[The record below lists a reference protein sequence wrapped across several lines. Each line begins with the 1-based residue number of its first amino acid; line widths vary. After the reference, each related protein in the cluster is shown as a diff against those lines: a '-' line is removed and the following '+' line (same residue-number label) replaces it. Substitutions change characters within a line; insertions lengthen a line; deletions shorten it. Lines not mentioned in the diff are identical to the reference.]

1 MKKLNLFLLVAGFFV
16 FSSCTERLEHNE
28 EKSSGNVV
36 INLSSVNA
44 ERGAIPDGY
53 ESVDISKVKEWK
65 LTFSLVPP
73 FNGFPAEEKIIN
85 SNTGCSVTIGV
96 GQYDLL
102 VEGSY
107 KKTGDNGDFIY
118 NLRGTCSGIVV
129 EEGNTK
135 NVTVL
140 VGPKKTTEGKGSFS
154 ATMSFMQGKL
164 FGYYEKF
171 GLSSNGTTDTTE
183 KSKRFKAELV
193 SKKTGKTVYSTHSG
207 EKLLVADAV
216 STDSADTG
224 DSYVT
229 VKSAQTESEPNKI
242 SSGYYY
248 FRFYADFAPVKP
260 NDTSAEITPDWKEVS
275 IGDNLVE
282 IGDGLSTPM
291 LRTSLSFPDESTT
304 YCYYASDKGSKDN
317 NGISQSARGELY
329 AVLDTIYNNPM
340 VQNAEIDYSYTNNI
354 RFDVSKIRSGKTV
367 EIICNKKDPQAGDTP
382 RFTLNKDSSV
392 LFNMYAESIT
402 LFSTGGAKGV
412 KIKEESRGSQFSLE
426 DGVYLDLTSL
436 TTAEE
441 LGSISLGFWL
451 DDNNVDYYKNNPMMV
466 SSVSLGTVQGE
477 FAFYIDYS
485 QFPSETYSYN
495 QNNLFAYNMKEVP
508 GTGMYNYFA
517 EEPEFGGVVYYSNDS
532 STASYKIE
540 LENSNGVYI
549 MTARSEALDD
559 SEALAS
565 WCDDGKNGFYVF
577 EIRDIKNV
585 GQYNQKHLPDNPVY
599 NVRHFE
605 KIKKGTSFIFNQTTI
620 DCNIK
625 NIPVSMCTDG
635 TNIYYVQSMAD
646 ISRYGGKSFELYNWG
661 HWAYRDNKVK
671 YFSVE
676 NPSVQNELDFSN
688 VFTDGN
694 VTAVYYYKNEL
705 YVAGYKKDYIGSV
718 SGNQEQ
724 SAQGIKFY
732 NCTYSVYKLSD
743 PKDVTTAKHV
753 SDVFDSSGEKNR
765 VPGIL
770 EPYKISDDDRII
782 AYSAITDM
790 AIVDG
795 NLYVLENS
803 YYKITSS
810 YGYGYGYGLRGSLR
824 QVSLENG
831 KVLKLLDENS
841 NKEKVGL
848 PYKIIAV
855 LPKKLKIS
863 DNKKNDQSQNSTYDV
878 DLSASNLSL
887 EEKGSASGYYF
898 DNYGA
903 AGSSLTDS
911 DTFANEGI
919 YIEPSKNDKKN
930 NAFTSN

>member
-28 EKSSGNVV
+28 QKSSGNVV

-53 ESVDISKVKEWK
+53 SSFDISKVEKWT

-73 FNGFPAEEKIIN
+73 FNEFPPELRTIIKTIKGK
-85 SNTGCSVTIGV
+85 TGSVNIGV
-96 GQYDLL
+96 GEYDLF
-102 VEGSY
+102 VEGRY
-107 KKTGDNGDFIY
+107 TEPGDNGGFTY
-118 NLRGTCSGIVV
+118 NLSGACSGIVV
-129 EEGNTK
+129 EEGNK
-135 NVTVL
+135 NTVPVSVL

-154 ATMSFMQGKL
+154 AEMYFMQKKL
-164 FGYYEKF
+164 STYYYDTI
-171 GLSSNGTTDTTE
+171 GISPNDLTDK

-193 SKKTGKTVYSTHSG
+193 SKKTGEIVYSTHLG
-207 EKLLVADAV
+207 EKLLVAV
-216 STDSADTG
+216 ADTG
-224 DSYVT
+224 DSSVT
-229 VKSAQTESEPNKI
+229 VKSAQIESEPNKI

-248 FRFYADFAPVKP
+248 FRFYADFAPVNQ
-260 NDTSAEITPDWKEVS
+260 NDTSAEITPVWKEVS

-282 IGDGLSTPM
+282 IGDGLSTSM
-291 LRTSLSFPDESTT
+291 SRTSLSLPNDTPT
-304 YCYYASDKGSKDN
+304 YYYYASDKGSEEN
-317 NGISQSARGELY
+317 NGISQDAPGELY
-329 AVLDTIYNNPM
+329 TVLDTIYSNPM
-340 VQNAEIDYSYTNNI
+340 VQNAVIDYSYTDSI
-354 RFDVSKIRSGKTV
+354 RFDVSKIGSGKTV
-367 EIICNKKDPQAGDTP
+367 EIICNKDPQAGGDTP

-402 LFSTGGAKGV
+402 LFSTGKAKSV
-412 KIKEESRGSQFSLE
+412 KIKKDSSSQFSLE

-436 TTAEE
+436 TAEG
-441 LGSISLGFWL
+441 LDSLSLRFCL
-451 DDNNVDYYKNNPMMV
+451 DDNNVDYYKNNPVMV
-466 SSVSLGTVQGE
+466 SSVSLGTVQGAYYR
-477 FAFYIDYS
+477 FSFYGDDS

-495 QNNLFAYNMKEVP
+495 KGAVFTYNMKEVP
-508 GTGMYNYFA
+508 GSDTYNYFA
-517 EEPEFGGVVYYSNDS
+517 EEPAYGSVVYYSNDS
-532 STASYKIE
+532 SRALYKIE
-540 LENSNGVYI
+540 LENNNGVYADI
-549 MTARSEALDD
+549 TYPDYENPDPA
-559 SEALAS
+559 ALAS
-565 WCDDGKNGFYVF
+565 WCDDGNNGFYVF
-577 EIRDIKNV
+577 EIRDIQNP
-585 GQYNQKHLPDNPVY
+585 GTSNQKLPANPVY

-605 KIKKGTSFIFNQTTI
+605 KIKKGTSFIFNQTKI
-620 DCNIK
+620 DCSIV

-635 TNIYYVQSMAD
+635 TDIYYVQSEAN
-646 ISRYGGKSFELYNWG
+646 ISSHGKEQFKLYEWG
-661 HWAYRDNKVK
+661 HWAYLDNKVK

-676 NPSVQNELDFSN
+676 NPSAQNELDFSN
-688 VFTDGN
+688 VFKYGK
-694 VTAVYYYKNEL
+694 VTAVYYYNNEL

-724 SAQGIKFY
+724 SAQEIKFY
-732 NCTYSVYKLSD
+732 NCTYSVYKLSN
-743 PKDVTTAKHV
+743 PKDVTTAKLV
-753 SDVFDSSGEKNR
+753 SDVFDSSGEKAR
-765 VPGIL
+765 VPSIL
-770 EPYKISDDDRII
+770 EPSYKISDDDRII

-803 YYKITSS
+803 YYKIAPT
-810 YGYGYGYGLRGSLR
+810 YGYGSRGSLR

-831 KVLKLLDENS
+831 KVLKVLDENS

-878 DLSASNLSL
+878 DLSVSELSL

-911 DTFANEGI
+911 PTFATEGI
-919 YIEPSKNDKKN
+919 YTVPSENDKKN

>member
-44 ERGAIPDGY
+44 ERGAVPTGY
-53 ESVDISKVKEWK
+53 ESVDSSKVEEWT

-73 FNGFPAEEKIIN
+73 FNKFSPEVRTIKGK
-85 SNTGCSVTIGV
+85 TGAVTIGV
-96 GQYDLL
+96 GEYDLF

-107 KKTGDNGDFIY
+107 TEQGVIY
-118 NLRGTCSGIVV
+118 NLSGSCSGIVV
-129 EEGNTK
+129 EEGNK
-135 NVTVL
+135 NTVPVSVL

-154 ATMSFMQGKL
+154 AEMSFEKVAL
-164 FGYYEKF
+164 STYYKTI
-171 GLSSNGTTDTTE
+171 GLSPNALTDE

-193 SKKTGKTVYSTHSG
+193 SRKTGKIVYSTHSG
-207 EKLLVADAV
+207 DNLLVAEAV

-224 DSYVT
+224 DFYVT
-229 VKSAQTESEPNKI
+229 VKPAQTESGQNKI

-248 FRFYADFAPVKP
+248 FHFYADFAPVKP
-260 NDTSAEITPDWKEVS
+260 NEPSAEITPVWKEVS

-282 IGDGLSTPM
+282 IGDGLLTSM
-291 LRTSLSFPDESTT
+291 SRTSLSFPDDAAR
-304 YCYYASDKGSKDN
+304 YYYYASDKGSKEN
-317 NGISQSARGELY
+317 NGISQDARGELY

-340 VQNAEIDYSYTNNI
+340 VQNAVIDYSYTDSI
-354 RFDVSKIRSGKTV
+354 RFDVSKIGSGKIV
-367 EIICNKKDPQAGDTP
+367 EIICNKDPQAGGDTP

-392 LFNMYAESIT
+392 LFNMHAGSIT
-402 LFSTGGAKGV
+402 LTSTGVAKSV
-412 KIKEESRGSQFSLE
+412 KIKEVSSSQFSLE

-436 TTAEE
+436 TAEG
-441 LGSISLGFWL
+441 LDSLSLRFWI
-451 DDNNVDYYKNNPMMV
+451 DDNNVDYYKDNPVIV
-466 SSVSLGTVQGE
+466 SSVSLGTVQG
-477 FAFYIDYS
+477 ADYKFYGDDS

-495 QNNLFAYNMKEVP
+495 GDVFAYNMKEVP
-508 GTGMYNYFA
+508 GADTYNYFA
-517 EEPEFGGVVYYSNDS
+517 EEPEFVGVVYYSNDR

-540 LENSNGVYI
+540 LENNNGVYADI
-549 MTARSEALDD
+549 TYPDYADPDPA
-559 SEALAS
+559 ALAS

-577 EIRDIKNV
+577 EISGIKTV
-585 GQYNQKHLPDNPVY
+585 GDYNYKNLPDNPVY

-605 KIKKGTSFIFNQTTI
+605 KIKKGTSFIFNQTKI
-620 DCNIK
+620 NCNIK

-635 TNIYYVQSMAD
+635 TNIYYVQSKAD
-646 ISRYGGKSFELYNWG
+646 ISGYGGKSFELYKWD

-676 NPSVQNELDFSN
+676 NPSAQNELDFSN
-688 VFTDGN
+688 VFKYGK
-694 VTAVYYYKNEL
+694 VTAVYYYNNEL

-724 SAQGIKFY
+724 SAQEIKFY
-732 NCTYSVYKLSD
+732 NCTYSVYKLSN
-743 PKDVTTAKHV
+743 PKDVTTAKLV
-753 SDVFDSSGEKNR
+753 SDVFDSSGEKAR
-765 VPGIL
+765 VPSIL
-770 EPYKISDDDRII
+770 EPSYKISDDDRII

-803 YYKITSS
+803 YYKIAPT
-810 YGYGYGYGLRGSLR
+810 YGYGSRGSLR

-831 KVLKLLDENS
+831 KVLKVLDENS

-863 DNKKNDQSQNSTYDV
+863 DNKKEYAGQGQNSTYDV
-878 DLSASNLSL
+878 DLSASELSL
-887 EEKGSASGYYF
+887 EEKGSASGYCF

-903 AGSSLTDS
+903 AGSGLFDS
-911 DTFANEGI
+911 TFATEGI
-919 YIEPSKNDKKN
+919 YTAPSKNDD
-930 NAFTSN
+930 FVTSN

>member
-44 ERGAIPDGY
+44 ERGAVPDGY
-53 ESVDISKVKEWK
+53 ESVDISKVEKWT
-65 LTFSLVPP
+65 LTFSPVSPYNDFP
-73 FNGFPAEEKIIN
+73 DEVRTIEKTING
-85 SNTGCSVTIGV
+85 TYSVTIGV
-96 GQYDLL
+96 GQYDLF

-107 KKTGDNGDFIY
+107 TEKRDTGDFTY
-118 NLRGTCSGIVV
+118 NLSGACSGIVV
-129 EEGNTK
+129 EEGKKNT
-135 NVTVL
+135 VSVL
-140 VGPKKTTEGKGSFS
+140 VEPRKTTKGKGSFS
-154 ATMSFMQGKL
+154 ATMSFMQGELYKY
-164 FGYYEKF
+164 YYETI
-171 GLSSNGTTDTTE
+171 GLSENTSTTDE

-193 SKKTGKTVYSTHSG
+193 SRKTGKIVYSTHSVG
-207 EKLLVADAV
+207 NLLVAVADSKDSSV
-216 STDSADTG
+216 S
-224 DSYVT
+224 
-229 VKSAQTESEPNKI
+229 VKSDPTEKI

-248 FRFYADFAPVKP
+248 FHFYADFAPVNP
-260 NDTSAEITPDWKEVS
+260 DDPFAEITPVWKELF

-282 IGDGLSTPM
+282 IGDGLLTPM
-291 LRTSLSFPDESTT
+291 TCESLSFPDESTT
-304 YCYYASDKGSKDN
+304 YCYYASDDGEG
-317 NGISQSARGELY
+317 NGISQSAPGELY
-329 AVLDTIYNNPM
+329 AVLDTIYNHPM
-340 VQNAEIDYSYTNNI
+340 VQKAEINYTYTDSI
-354 RFDVSKIRSGKTV
+354 RFDVSKIGSGSGKNV
-367 EIICNKKDPQAGDTP
+367 EIKCTKEGSQEGGGDTP
-382 RFTLNKDSSV
+382 SFTLNEDSSV
-392 LFNMYAESIT
+392 LFNMHAESIT
-402 LFSTGGAKGV
+402 LTSESGAKGV
-412 KIKEESRGSQFSLE
+412 KIKEGSRCSQFSLE

-436 TTAEE
+436 TTGEE
-441 LGSISLGFWL
+441 LGSLSLGFWIN
-451 DDNNVDYYKNNPMMV
+451 DNNVDYYKNNPMMV
-466 SSVSLGTVQGE
+466 SSVSLGTVQGA

-495 QNNLFAYNMKEVP
+495 KDNLFAYNMKEVP

-540 LENSNGVYI
+540 LENSNGVYN
-549 MTARSEALDD
+549 MTALDDSAALDD

-605 KIKKGTSFIFNQTTI
+605 KIKKGTSFIFNQTKI

-635 TNIYYVQSMAD
+635 TNIYYVQSAD
-646 ISRYGGKSFELYNWG
+646 ISGYGGKSFELYNWG
-661 HWAYRDNKVK
+661 HWAYLDNKVK

-676 NPSVQNELDFSN
+676 NPSAQNEIDFSN
-688 VFTDGN
+688 VFTDGK

-718 SGNQEQ
+718 SEEQDQ
-724 SAQGIKFY
+724 SAQEIKFY
-732 NCTYSVYKLSD
+732 KCTYSVYKLSD
-743 PKDVTTAKHV
+743 PKDVTTAKLV
-753 SDVFDSSGEKNR
+753 SDVFDSSGEKER
-765 VPGIL
+765 VAGIL
-770 EPYKISDDDRII
+770 ETGEITNDDRIK

-803 YYKITSS
+803 YYRITPT
-810 YGYGYGYGLRGSLR
+810 YGYGFRGSLR

-831 KVLKLLDENS
+831 KVLKVLDENS

-863 DNKKNDQSQNSTYDV
+863 DNKKRDAGQGQNLTYDV
-878 DLSASNLSL
+878 DLSVSDLSL

-903 AGSSLTDS
+903 AGSGLIDS
-911 DTFANEGI
+911 ETFATEGI
-919 YIEPSKNDKKN
+919 YTVPSKNDT
-930 NAFTSN
+930 FTSN

>member
-73 FNGFPAEEKIIN
+73 FNGFPDEVRIIN
-85 SNTGCSVTIGV
+85 GNSGAVTITIGV
-96 GQYDLL
+96 GEYDLF

-107 KKTGDNGDFIY
+107 TEPGDNGGFTY
-118 NLRGTCSGIVV
+118 NLSGSCSGIVV
-129 EEGNTK
+129 EEGNK
-135 NVTVL
+135 NTVPVSVL

-154 ATMSFMQGKL
+154 AEMSFMQGKL
-164 FGYYEKF
+164 FEYYGKV
-171 GLSSNGTTDTTE
+171 GISSNDTTE

-193 SKKTGKTVYSTHSG
+193 SKKTGEIVYSTHSG
-207 EKLLVADAV
+207 GNLLVAEAV

-224 DSYVT
+224 DFYVT

-260 NDTSAEITPDWKEVS
+260 NDPSAEITPVWKELF

-282 IGDGLSTPM
+282 IGDELSTSM
-291 LRTSLSFPDESTT
+291 SRTSLSFPNDDTT
-304 YCYYASDKGSKDN
+304 YCYYASDKGSKEN
-317 NGISQSARGELY
+317 NGISEDAPGELY

-340 VQNAEIDYSYTNNI
+340 VQSAVIKYTYTDSI
-354 RFDVSKIRSGKTV
+354 KFDVSKIGSGKTV
-367 EIICNKKDPQAGDTP
+367 EIRCNKDPQVRDIP
-382 RFTLNKDSSV
+382 SFTLNEDSSV

-402 LFSTGGAKGV
+402 LTSTGGAKSV
-412 KIKEESRGSQFSLE
+412 KIKEYFSGSLFSLE

-436 TTAEE
+436 TAEE
-441 LGSISLGFWL
+441 LGNLTLSFWL
-451 DDNNVDYYKNNPMMV
+451 DDNNAEYYKNNPMIV
-466 SSVSLGTVQGE
+466 SGVSLSANNVIKGSENDKIKFTGDGT
-477 FAFYIDYS
+477 FNFI
-485 QFPSETYSYN
+485 FSEKKISSER
-495 QNNLFAYNMKEVP
+495 FE
-508 GTGMYNYFA
+508 YFA
-517 EEPEFGGVVYYSNDS
+517 EGPSGVVYYSNGS
-532 STASYKIE
+532 SVVEYKI
-540 LENSNGVYI
+540 
-549 MTARSEALDD
+549 ALGYREV
-559 SEALAS
+559 SANIEESAALAS
-565 WCDDGKNGFYVF
+565 WCDDGNNGFYVF
-577 EIRDIKNV
+577 EIRDIVYNDDYSKKN
-585 GQYNQKHLPDNPVY
+585 LPANPVY

-605 KIKKGTSFIFNQTTI
+605 KNKNGTSFGFNQKEI
-620 DCNIK
+620 DCKIE

-635 TNIYYVQSMAD
+635 TDIYYVQSIAK
-646 ISRYGGKSFELYNWG
+646 ISEHGGSPFELYKWW
-661 HWAYRDNKVK
+661 HWAYLGNKVK

-676 NPSVQNELDFSN
+676 NPLVQNELDFSK
-688 VFTDGN
+688 VFTDGK
-694 VTAVYYYKNEL
+694 VTAVYYYDNEL

-724 SAQGIKFY
+724 SAQEIKFY

-743 PKDVTTAKHV
+743 PKDVTTAELV
-753 SDVFDSSGEKNR
+753 SDVFDSSGEKAR

-770 EPYKISDDDRII
+770 EPYKIFDDDRII

-803 YYKITSS
+803 YYKITSTT
-810 YGYGYGYGLRGSLR
+810 YGYGCRGSLR

-831 KVLKLLDENS
+831 NVLKLLDKNS
-841 NKEKVGL
+841 NGVYVGL

-863 DNKKNDQSQNSTYDV
+863 DNKKYNNNDQNSTYDV
-878 DLSASNLSL
+878 DLSASDLSL
-887 EEKGSASGYYF
+887 EEKEDAGGSSYRF
-898 DNYGA
+898 DDYRT
-903 AGSSLTDS
+903 AGSDIIIDS
-911 DTFANEGI
+911 SIFADEGI
-919 YIEPSKNDKKN
+919 YTVPSNNDIKNG
-930 NAFTSN
+930 FTSN